1 MLLLQQ
7 TFGKVKSKKKYLELV
22 FPERD
27 FKLVKSYNNVANLYD
42 FKFENKKI
50 KLIDTYHFS
59 SHFLTINSDKALF
72 YDPVSNLIV

>member
-7 TFGKVKSKKKYLELV
+7 TFGKAKSKKKYLELV
-22 FPERD
+22 FPDKD

-59 SHFLTINSDKALF
+59 AIGSDASLF